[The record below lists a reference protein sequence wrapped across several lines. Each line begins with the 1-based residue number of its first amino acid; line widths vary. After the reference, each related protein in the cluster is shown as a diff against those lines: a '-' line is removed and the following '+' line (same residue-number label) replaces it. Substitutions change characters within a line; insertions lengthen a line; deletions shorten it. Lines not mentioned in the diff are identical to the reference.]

1 MTYKED
7 HGHWP
12 LLKGKGK
19 GKGEDEDEEG
29 LVTPERAED

>member
-12 LLKGKGK
+12 LLKAKNK
-19 GKGEDEDEEG
+19 DKDQDEER
-29 LVTPERAED
+29 LVTPGAEE